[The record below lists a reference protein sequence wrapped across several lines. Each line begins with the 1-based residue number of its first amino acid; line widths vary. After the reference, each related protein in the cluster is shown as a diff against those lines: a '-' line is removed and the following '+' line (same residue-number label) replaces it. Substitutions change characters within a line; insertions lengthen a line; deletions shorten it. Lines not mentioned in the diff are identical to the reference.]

1 MNKSDL
7 VLEGPILISTTEVL
21 GSEVMNHLR
30 DKILEFIVNGYLKNA
45 EVTKVLILTGSHGNE
60 DGHSALSD
68 ISQHD
73 EQLYKDDCLSVG
85 LKPIKPKLLIIK
97 DPSIPDITKIEK
109 LNLDYFP
116 NCFLCDKDISN
127 ITFQVTNISYYHK
140 NEEQLIDDI
149 LRQWFLIIGY
159 ITFSRERL
167 HKYNIII

>member
-1 MNKSDL
+1 MD
-7 VLEGPILISTTEVL
+7 
-21 GSEVMNHLR
+21 HLR
-30 DKILEFIVNGYLKNA
+30 DKIIEFIVNGYLKNA
-45 EVTKVLILTGSHGNE
+45 EGTKVLILTGSHGNK

-68 ISQHD
+68 ISLHV
-73 EQLYKDDCLSVG
+73 EQFYEDDCRSVG
-85 LKPIKPKLLIIK
+85 LKPIKPKLLVIK
-97 DPSIPDITKIEK
+97 DPRIPDITKIEK

-159 ITFSRERL
+159 I
-167 HKYNIII
+167 

>member
-1 MNKSDL
+1 MNKSDQSNL
-7 VLEGPILISTTEVL
+7 VLEGPILISTTAVL
-21 GSEVMNHLR
+21 GSEVMYHLQG
-30 DKILEFIVNGYLKNA
+30 KIKEAIENGYLTN
-45 EVTKVLILTGSHGNE
+45 EESTKVLILSGSHGNE

-85 LKPIKPKLLIIK
+85 LKPIKPKLLVMK
-97 DPSIPDITKIEK
+97 DLSIPDITKIEK
-109 LNLDYFP
+109 LNLNYFP

-159 ITFSRERL
+159 MTFSM
-167 HKYNIII
+167 